1 MLRELRIRNLAII
14 DNLTVRFGSGLN
26 VLTGETGAG
35 KSIIVD
41 ALGLALGNR
50 AQSDLIKSGEKEASV
65 QAWFEIGDCECESFP
80 DAGID
85 MSEGLI
91 IRRVLSSAGKSRAF
105 INDTMVT
112 QQTLAEVGRR
122 LVDIHSQHEHQSLLS
137 PEMQMVLLDSYGRL
151 QSERG
156 KVESLFREVDLLRD
170 ELEGLKEKVKERA
183 QRLDLLKF
191 QINEI
196 DGAVLK
202 TGEEKELEEERK
214 ILANLNRLRELAET
228 AYSDLYG
235 SEGSC
240 TELLSSVIMRVREIC
255 AIDNGMEDTLNLLES
270 AKPLLDDAA
279 FALRGHR
286 ERYEGE
292 PQRLEMVEDRLELIG
307 KLRKKY
313 GDSVEKI
320 LNHRVDAEKELEALE
335 STDERLDLLSGEF
348 ALKEQELF
356 GAAASLSKKREK
368 TALELEGL
376 VASALEELA
385 FGHAL
390 FRIEI
395 RQERGGDGREKV
407 GPAGMDRVEF
417 LFSANP
423 GEPPK
428 PLSKVVS
435 GGELSRV
442 MLAMKSILADVDRVP
457 VLIFDEVDAGIGGK
471 TAESVGKKLDRISET
486 HQLLCITHLPQIA
499 SFGDHHLK
507 IEKKEKGGGVHVEVR
522 ELDGGERQDEIARM
536 LSGKVTELSRRHAG
550 ELLEGMK

>member
-14 DNLTVRFGSGLN
+14 DDLTVRFAPGLN

-50 AQSDLIKSGEKEASV
+50 AQSDLMKSGAKEASV
-65 QAWFEIGDCECESFP
+65 QAWFEISNTNLLP
-80 DAGID
+80 DIGID
-85 MSEGLI
+85 TSEGLL
-91 IRRVLSSAGKSRAF
+91 IRRVLSSGGRSRAF

-112 QQTLAEVGRR
+112 LQTLAEAGRR

-137 PEMQMVLLDSYGRL
+137 PETQAFLLDSYGGL
-151 QSERG
+151 QSGREEVGR
-156 KVESLFREVDLLRD
+156 LFRESGLIGSELQELR
-170 ELEGLKEKVKERA
+170 EKVKERA
-183 QRLDLLKF
+183 HRLDLLKF

-196 DGAVLK
+196 DTAVLR
-202 TGEEKELEEERK
+202 TGEEEQLEEEKK

-228 AYSDLYG
+228 AYSGLYA

-240 TELLSSVIMRVREIC
+240 IELLSSVIMRMREMC
-255 AIDNGMEDTLNLLES
+255 AIDNSIEDALQLIES

-286 ERYEGE
+286 ERYGGE

-313 GDSVEKI
+313 GDSVEEI
-320 LNHRVDAEKELEALE
+320 LRYRADAEEELKSLE
-335 STDERLDLLSGEF
+335 STDERVDFLAGEF
-348 ALKEQELF
+348 ALKEEELF
-356 GAAASLSKKREK
+356 TAAAELSKKRKK
-368 TALELEGL
+368 TARELEAL
-376 VASALEELA
+376 VSSTLEELA
-385 FGHAL
+385 FGSAQ
-390 FRIEI
+390 FRIDI

-407 GPAGMDRVEF
+407 GPGGMDRIEF

-428 PLSKVVS
+428 PLLKIIS

-442 MLAMKSILADVDRVP
+442 MLALKSILADADRVP

-471 TAESVGKKLDRISET
+471 TAESVGKKLDRISAA

-499 SFGDHHLK
+499 SFGNHHLK
-507 IEKKEKGGGVHVEVR
+507 IEKKEKEGRVYVEIR
-522 ELDGGERQDEIARM
+522 ELDGKERREEIARM
-536 LSGKVTELSRRHAG
+536 LSGKVTELSRRHAE
-550 ELLEGMK
+550 ELLEGMR